1 MGTIFEEKFEDL
13 ISLALTRKEMYGIV
27 DVLQKIAESVDASG
41 CILWETDPWA
51 NVESVPPTGKLYV
64 FASWFSDEINLLLRE
79 LDIDKSANGRAIVSG
94 EIISI
99 PDMNVDPRTHKDD
112 YSRHEAKLTSM
123 CIAPIKLASDHYN
136 ASLSVYRK
144 DAVRPFTE
152 EEQKFIAQVARLIPQ
167 LDQAIRDKV
176 RRYISDEII
185 KILEAAKNTDKPVED
200 DTGDQVVLKEAF
212 QEVCDLVARTF
223 SCIEVSL
230 FLENRFEKENLFKLI
245 ATSYSDW
252 TGEKKTYRPEQDKG
266 HLTGWVL
273 RNKLPVSIFDLG
285 NFERDKEKLRVKY
298 EDIDWQDSLNIKQAA
313 QKILDR
319 DHIPPLSFMAAPII
333 NDDRLLGVIRC
344 CTARTPPW
352 FFSDRQQRILEL
364 IARHI
369 GRFWSDRLQ
378 HISDRLQHIEEQ
390 KESETWKTFV
400 QEVSLLNHKVQK
412 RIDKSDLNE
421 ERLYEQILKL
431 AHSSIKN
438 SDILSIRLR
447 DEKTDELYFAET
459 LGFPGAKQE
468 VEALKKKRFPLNE
481 RAYKRVPLGVLVFK
495 DGKARSNA
503 DVDDYRSETFPKTER
518 ILVAAIGVQDD
529 IIGVLDIRGTSSKP
543 FPQHALRM
551 AELLGRQLG
560 LYLSLWKSE
569 QQQRQAFEDL
579 WHQLKGPAR
588 HTFKRAEE
596 LVRDVNTKWKLS
608 DGASAE
614 QIEKALLKL
623 RGVSRKAKRVAV
635 NAGVFK
641 ELASEGRIKIPP
653 DKLLSLKSEKI
664 LQMIIAAGVD
674 TRLMLEEDEDV
685 RFFTHKKGFAELESN
700 DVKVNFDLL
709 EQAVNCLLDN
719 AGKYSFPNALVTT
732 SGGIEVRDGARF
744 FYVSVRNWGFEI
756 PEEEI
761 PQLTKRYYRGKWAKR
776 TTGEGSGIGLW
787 VVDHIMQAHGGSL
800 VIMKTDSKGE
810 NEVRLVFP
818 VSKARA

>member
-1 MGTIFEEKFEDL
+1 MGTIFEDKFADL
-13 ISLALTRKEMYGIV
+13 ISLTLTRKEMYGIV
-27 DVLQKIAESVDASG
+27 DVLQKIAESVDAAG

-79 LDIDKSANGRAIVSG
+79 IDIDKSANGLAIVSG

-99 PDMNVDPRTHKDD
+99 DDMNVDPRTHKDD
-112 YSRHEAKLTSM
+112 YSRHVAKLTSM
-123 CIAPIKLASDHYN
+123 CIVPIKLASDHYN
-136 ASLSVYRK
+136 ASLSLYRK
-144 DAVRPFTE
+144 DVVKPFTE
-152 EEQKFIAQVARLIPQ
+152 EEQKFIAQVAGLITQ

-176 RRYISDEII
+176 RRYVSDDII
-185 KILEAAKNTDKPVED
+185 KILEATKNTDKPGEGVA
-200 DTGDQVVLKEAF
+200 GDQILKEAF
-212 QEVCDLVARTF
+212 QRVCNRVAETF
-223 SCIEVSL
+223 SCIEASL
-230 FLENRFEKENLFKLI
+230 FLENRFEKENQFDLI
-245 ATSYSDW
+245 ATSYADW
-252 TGEKKTYRPEQDKG
+252 TGEKTTYRPEQDKG

-285 NFERDKEKLRVKY
+285 NFQRDKEKLRIKY
-298 EDIDWQDSLNIKQAA
+298 QDIDWQDSLNIKQAA
-313 QKILDR
+313 QKILHR
-319 DHIPPLSFMAAPII
+319 AHIPPLSFMAVPII

-344 CTARTPPW
+344 CTASTPPW
-352 FFSDRQQRILEL
+352 FFSDRQLRILEL

-378 HISDRLQHIEEQ
+378 HIEDQ

-431 AHSSIKN
+431 ADGSIKN

-447 DEKTDELYFAET
+447 DEKTNELYFAAT
-459 LGFPGAKQE
+459 MGFPGTKPE
-468 VEALKKKRFPLNE
+468 VEAHKKKRFPLHQK
-481 RAYKRVPLGVLVFK
+481 AYKRVPLGVLVFK
-495 DGKARSNA
+495 DGIPRSNA
-503 DVDDYRSETFPKTER
+503 DVEDYRSETFPKTQR

-529 IIGVLDIRGTSSKP
+529 ITGVLDIRGTSNKP

-614 QIEKALLKL
+614 HIEKALLKL

-653 DKLLSLKSEKI
+653 DKLLPLKAEKV

-685 RFFTHKKGFAELESN
+685 KFFTYEKGFAELDRNE
-700 DVKVNFDLL
+700 VKANFDLL

-719 AGKYSFPNALVTT
+719 AGKYSLPNALVTT
-732 SGGIEVRDGARF
+732 SGGIEVRDGTRF
-744 FYVSVRNWGFEI
+744 FYICVRNWGFEI
-756 PEEEI
+756 TEEEI
-761 PQLTKRYYRGKWAKR
+761 PQLTKRYYRGKWAKH

-800 VIMKTDSKGE
+800 VIMKTNSKGE
-810 NEVRLVFP
+810 NEVKLVFP
-818 VSKARA
+818 VSKARG